1 MVAHR
6 LATLKS
12 CDKII
17 ELKGEDI
24 INIGSYDDTQIW
36 HENNI

>member
-6 LATLKS
+6 LTTLKS

-17 ELKGEDI
+17 ELKDGNI
-24 INIGSYDDTQIW
+24 INIGSYDDIQTW